1 MMAAGTTTSQ
11 RPPVVPCTGQ
21 KNKSYF
27 HNESSA
33 QLRTGTLEVTA
44 LPHPPLLKEMYL
56 DTAILCPH
64 VLGEAGR
71 LINRAYGQPELG
83 NYAPSG
89 IYYLE
94 TMSGIK
100 LPGKF
105 RFQSKYQSSHR
116 QANGTALIPW
126 LFSKTTSEPSRE
138 QHCGQQLRNPSCDPR
153 VPNQTQRAHLELI
166 LNMDFR
172 RVLALFQPVPSQQTS
187 SQKSGGTGLPTNSAT
202 NGMIRPM
209 HRGHRAPTAG
219 AQ

>member
-1 MMAAGTTTSQ
+1 
-11 RPPVVPCTGQ
+11 
-21 KNKSYF
+21 
-27 HNESSA
+27 
-33 QLRTGTLEVTA
+33 
-44 LPHPPLLKEMYL
+44 MYL

-116 QANGTALIPW
+116 QANGTALRPW
-126 LFSKTTSEPSRE
+126 LFSKTTSEPSWE
-138 QHCGQQLRNPSCDPR
+138 QHCGQQLRNPSCDPP
-153 VPNQTQRAHLELI
+153 VPNQTQRVHLELV
-166 LNMDFR
+166 LNTDFR
-172 RVLALFQPVPSQQTS
+172 RVLALFQPVPSQPTS
-187 SQKSGGTGLPTNSAT
+187 SQKSGSTACDYQQTLPQMVRSNPCTK
-202 NGMIRPM
+202 GRGRPQLEPSDRNRWTSSYICAAPPGEDPN
-209 HRGHRAPTAG
+209 RGRAHTSPLFSPAFS
-219 AQ
+219 